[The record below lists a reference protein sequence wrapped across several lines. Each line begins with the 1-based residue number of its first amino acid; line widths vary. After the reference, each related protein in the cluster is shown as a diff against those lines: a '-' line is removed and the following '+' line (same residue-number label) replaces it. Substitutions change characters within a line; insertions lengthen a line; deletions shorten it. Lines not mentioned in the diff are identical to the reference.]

1 MTCKR
6 VPNPEHKLKFGGGKI
21 DLGAAS
27 WQVNTF
33 DEYAVETALRL
44 TEKGKGGER
53 SGEVVALSIGP
64 KDVGQQLRGVL
75 AMGADRAILV
85 AGEDAALDAWA
96 VARVLKA
103 VVEREKPD
111 LVVLGK
117 QAVDGDSNQVGQMLA
132 GQLGWPQATFLASM
146 RLAADG
152 KSATVTREV
161 DAGVE
166 EKRVPLPAV
175 VTVDLRIIGKKAV
188 RNGGAGGRGRGVGR
202 TPRYASLKGIMA
214 AKKKEIKDVTLA
226 ELGVDAAPTMKVNAY
241 EAPPARQG
249 RREGRVGRRAGR
261 QAPQRSEGAL
271 MPAPSLVFCEADD
284 KGVRSA
290 SLPALTAGRGAGQA
304 PAAAIW
310 SRW

>member
-1 MTCKR
+1 MKILVTCKR
-6 VPNPEHKLKFGGGKI
+6 VPNPEQKLKIGAGQI
-21 DLGAAS
+21 DLANTS
-27 WQVNTF
+27 WQLNTF

-53 SGEVVALSIGP
+53 SGEVVAASIGP

-85 AGEDAALDAWA
+85 GAEDGALDATA

-103 VVEREKPD
+103 LVEREKPD

-117 QAVDGDSNQVGQMLA
+117 QTVDGDSNQVGQILA
-132 GQLGWPQATFLASM
+132 GLLGWPQATFLAGIK
-146 RLAADG
+146 LAADG

-166 EKRVPLPAV
+166 EKRVRLPAV

-188 RNGGAGGRGRGVGR
+188 RNEALAGADAEWEE
-202 TPRYASLKGIMA
+202 TQRYASLKGIMA

-226 ELGVDAAPTMKVNAY
+226 ELGVDAAPVMKVKAY
-241 EAPPARQG
+241 EAPPQRKAGARVASVD
-249 RREGRVGRRAGR
+249 E
-261 QAPQRSEGAL
+261 
-271 MPAPSLVFCEADD
+271 LVAKLHGEA
-284 KGVRSA
+284 KV
-290 SLPALTAGRGAGQA
+290 
-304 PAAAIW
+304 I
-310 SRW
+310 

>member
-1 MTCKR
+1 MKILVTAKR
-6 VPNPEHKLKFGGGKI
+6 VPNPEQKLKFGGGQV
-21 DLGAAS
+21 DLSGAS

-53 SGEVVALSIGP
+53 SGEVVVVSVGP
-64 KDVGQQLRGVL
+64 KDVATQLRGVL
-75 AMGADRAILV
+75 AMGADRALLV
-85 AGEDAALDAWA
+85 GAEDAALDADG

-103 VVEREKPD
+103 VIEREKPD

-117 QAVDGDSNQVGQMLA
+117 QTVDGDSNQVGQILA
-132 GQLGWPQATFLASM
+132 GLLGWPQATFLASI

-166 EKRVPLPAV
+166 EKRVRLPAV

-188 RNGGAGGRGRGVGR
+188 RNEALAPEGAEWEE
-202 TPRYASLKGIMA
+202 TQRYASLKGIMA

-226 ELGVDAAPTMKVNAY
+226 ELGITAAPLMKVKAY
-241 EAPPARQG
+241 EAPPARKAG
-249 RREGRVGRRAGR
+249 IKVG
-261 QAPQRSEGAL
+261 SVEE
-271 MPAPSLVFCEADD
+271 LVAKLHNEA
-284 KGVRSA
+284 KV
-290 SLPALTAGRGAGQA
+290 
-304 PAAAIW
+304 I
-310 SRW
+310 